1 MRPRVFF
8 FLIYLI
14 RVVFSTLLS
23 IFGNVKGL
31 FKFSC
36 HFSKLITLTPIIF
49 KVILI
54 IITVKF
60 DIYMPILVCSDT
72 FLLFGSLLKWFEY
85 VQTRPCQ
92 LCVTE
97 VVIWNKK
104 TKTKFCCYLLFNNEY
119 YMILYTDLHTQL

>member
-14 RVVFSTLLS
+14 RVAFSTFLS
-23 IFGNVKGL
+23 IFGNVKRL
-31 FKFSC
+31 FKLSC

-72 FLLFGSLLKWFEY
+72 FLLFGSLLK
-85 VQTRPCQ
+85 
-92 LCVTE
+92 
-97 VVIWNKK
+97 
-104 TKTKFCCYLLFNNEY
+104 
-119 YMILYTDLHTQL
+119 